1 MLDRTRLPSRIVRAL
16 PLAGAFLVGAI
27 AYGGLYTFPALSVA
41 FAAEFGTSRTLAVTP
56 WTVFLVLSGLA
67 SPLLGRAFDLFYDR
81 QLLVAGMC
89 LVIAGWVAVAVAPDI
104 GIVILAYGVLLAL
117 GLQLVFVGTSTA
129 IARRY
134 AGISGLA
141 LGIAYAGPG
150 IGVAVAMLLV
160 EPSLAAIGWRWTTAG
175 FALTALAGLPFVWLM
190 TSGPSILVP
199 VHQPRPGTPAAPT
212 PRARLA
218 MAVEDSSAAQLPARH
233 RLERTQLVIL
243 EETAAGLHEA
253 SAPGAIAAAQEALPP
268 GGPGRP
274 TNVLRTLRTHR
285 FWILFGGAI
294 AIGVFDEGTFQ
305 SFLPHVTG
313 RGVAPALA
321 AAALG
326 GQALAYVVGQ
336 VVGGGLSDRYG
347 RQVVGQGA
355 IVVLVTGVTM
365 AFLASGEAPGLAV
378 AGILLHGLGL
388 GATIAVR
395 SAAFSDVFGGH
406 DFGTIFGI
414 LAIAYPIGGSAAV
427 VVGGV
432 GADRIGSYWPV
443 YGMILVSLVGWA
455 AALWLALPR
464 RRGRAR
470 RGSAAN

>member
-1 MLDRTRLPSRIVRAL
+1 MLDRTRLRSRIVRAL

-81 QLLVAGMC
+81 QLLLVGMC
-89 LVIAGWVAVAVAPDI
+89 LVIVGWMAVALAPDI

-134 AGISGLA
+134 AGITGLA

-150 IGVAVAMLLV
+150 IGVAVAMLLI

-199 VHQPRPGTPAAPT
+199 VRQPRSGTPAAPT
-212 PRARLA
+212 PPDQPAMAAGSPGAELPAGHRLA
-218 MAVEDSSAAQLPARH
+218 
-233 RLERTQLVIL
+233 RTQLVIL

-274 TNVLRTLRTHR
+274 ANVLRTLRTHR
-285 FWILFGGAI
+285 FWVLFGGAI
-294 AIGVFDEGTFQ
+294 AIGVVDEGTFQ

-313 RGVAPALA
+313 RGVASALA

-355 IVVLVTGVTM
+355 IVVLVAGVTM

-395 SAAFSDVFGGH
+395 SATFSDVFGGH

-427 VVGGV
+427 VVGGI

-470 RGSAAN
+470 RGSAAG